1 MAVTPHH
8 ISAFSLRLLTTVGGM
23 LDENAEAAR
32 RLKMPVL
39 FVASPND
46 VMSSAD
52 QIQSLFAKVRSRDK
66 KLLWYSRSYH
76 LLLHDVQRQEVVNDV
91 LKWLDRQVRVR
102 QR

>member
-1 MAVTPHH
+1 
-8 ISAFSLRLLTTVGGM
+8 
-23 LDENAEAAR
+23 
-32 RLKMPVL
+32 MPVL

-52 QIQSLFAKVRSRDK
+52 QIQGLFAKVRSRDK
-66 KLLWYSRSYH
+66 KLLWYTRSYH

-91 LKWLDRQVRVR
+91 AKWLDRQTRAG